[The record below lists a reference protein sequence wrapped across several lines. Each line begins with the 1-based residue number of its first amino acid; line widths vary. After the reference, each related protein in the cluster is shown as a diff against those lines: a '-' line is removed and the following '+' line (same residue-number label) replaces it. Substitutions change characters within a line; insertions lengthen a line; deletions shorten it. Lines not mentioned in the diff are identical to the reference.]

1 MLSKENIRK
10 TLEGLIN
17 SEDYIA
23 AEDLDGL
30 RDAAFTFL
38 ENLDSDKIFKAEY
51 DSTSKYYVSV
61 NNTFK
66 EIIQKYNMG
75 DMLSALKLL
84 EDNLL
89 DEKGNIKLN
98 RDILKENAALY
109 RMRSQKGYNLYERE
123 ELFHI
128 PINKAKNVPSA
139 RYSINGFPCLYL
151 GASLY
156 VCWEETRRTNI
167 DKVNY
172 VKMVPI
178 KQIPFVTT
186 LCPEKFEDETDVF
199 QFFIFAL
206 CTKMAD
212 NDYDAFQFQ
221 YAFPEL
227 LLSILIH
234 SKDEAWGI
242 KYVSARYFVKDGQ
255 FSLESL
261 FYNYVIPK
269 RGEIDSSDHLC
280 SELKAAFKVSD
291 VKAFYVS
298 RIYENQVPHLRRT
311 RPNEYENTHFGL
323 LEKELK
329 ATRHLEIKKAD
340 ETSKG
345 PKSKLCDTCSEEI
358 SA

>member
-1 MLSKENIRK
+1 MLGKENTRK
-10 TLEGLIN
+10 TLERLIN
-17 SEDYIA
+17 SKDYIEA
-23 AEDLDGL
+23 KDLNGL
-30 RDAAFTFL
+30 RVAAFNFL
-38 ENLDSDKIFKAEY
+38 KHLDSNRLFKEVYDLTSEY
-51 DSTSKYYVSV
+51 YLSV
-61 NNTFK
+61 NNTFE
-66 EIIQKYNMG
+66 EIIKKYNFG
-75 DMLSALKLL
+75 DVLSALELL
-84 EDNLL
+84 ESYLVDK
-89 DEKGNIKLN
+89 DGDIKLN
-98 RDILKENAALY
+98 RVVLEENSALY
-109 RMRSQKGYNLYERE
+109 RMRSQKGYELYERK

-128 PINKAKNVPSA
+128 PIDKAQNIPSA

-172 VKMVPI
+172 VKIVPTRDI
-178 KQIPFVTT
+178 AFVTT
-186 LCPEKFEDETDVF
+186 LCPDKFENETDVI

-212 NDYDAFQFQ
+212 NDNDAFQFQ

-329 ATRHLEIKKAD
+329 AKKHLEMNKIDAAFKS
-340 ETSKG
+340 T
-345 PKSKLCDTCSEEI
+345 KSKSCDTCSEDI
-358 SA
+358 LA

>member
-10 TLEGLIN
+10 ILEGLIKSKDY
-17 SEDYIA
+17 SEA
-23 AEDLDGL
+23 NDLDGL
-30 RDAAFTFL
+30 RVATFNFL
-38 ENLDSDKIFKAEY
+38 KHLDSNRLFKEEY
-51 DSTSKYYVSV
+51 DLTSEYYSSV
-61 NNTFK
+61 NNTFE
-66 EIIQKYNMG
+66 EIIRNYNMG
-75 DMLSALKLL
+75 DMLSALEVLKCYLV
-84 EDNLL
+84 DTY
-89 DEKGNIKLN
+89 GNIRLN
-98 RDILKENAALY
+98 RDVLKENTAVY
-109 RMRSQKGYNLYERE
+109 RMRSQKGYNLYERK

-128 PINKAKNVPSA
+128 PIDKAQNIPSA

-172 VKMVPI
+172 VKMVPTRDI
-178 KQIPFVTT
+178 AFVTT
-186 LCPEKFEDETDVF
+186 LCPDKFENETDVI

-206 CTKMAD
+206 CTKKAD
-212 NDYDAFQFQ
+212 NDSDAFQFQ

-227 LLSILIH
+227 LLSTLIH

-329 ATRHLEIKKAD
+329 ATRHLEIKKTD
-340 ETSKG
+340 EDTKSPKG
-345 PKSKLCDTCSEEI
+345 
-358 SA
+358 

>member
-1 MLSKENIRK
+1 MLSEENTRK
-10 TLEGLIN
+10 LLESLIN

-23 AEDLDGL
+23 AKDLDGL
-30 RDAAFTFL
+30 RNAAFIFL
-38 ENLDSDKIFKAEY
+38 NKLDSNRLFKAEY
-51 DSTSKYYVSV
+51 DSTSIYYASV

-66 EIIQKYNMG
+66 EIIQKYNMY
-75 DMLSALKLL
+75 DIQSALKLL
-84 EDNLL
+84 ENYLV
-89 DEKGNIKLN
+89 DEHGNIKLN
-98 RDILKENAALY
+98 KDTLYKDKPLY
-109 RMRSQKGYNLYERE
+109 RMRSQKGYKLYKRE

-128 PINKAKNVPSA
+128 PIDMAHNIPSA

-156 VCWEETRRTNI
+156 VCWEETRRADI

-172 VKMVPI
+172 VKMVPTRDI
-178 KQIPFVTT
+178 AFVTT
-186 LCPEKFEDETDVF
+186 LCPDKFENETHVI

-212 NDYDAFQFQ
+212 NDSDAFQFQ

-227 LLSILIH
+227 LLSTLIH

-242 KYVSARYFVKDGQ
+242 KYVSSRYFVKDGQ

-261 FYNYVIPK
+261 FYNYVIPR

-298 RIYENQVPHLRRT
+298 RIYENQVQHLRKT

-329 ATRHLEIKKAD
+329 ATRYLGIKKTD
-340 ETSKG
+340 EDTKS
-345 PKSKLCDTCSEEI
+345 PKS
-358 SA
+358 